1 MSPAKPKNTWS
12 LITRMRLGLL
22 LLFIPVLLLGS
33 IYYLH
38 MERTLRHEQ
47 QQNLIARNTQY
58 FHTLIEPYLA
68 TLKRQ
73 FTLIYQQVNYQ
84 DFSGPE
90 IRNGERYLQQWQA
103 YHEVMELDYV
113 YVGTEHRKMLIHPS
127 WQADEKF
134 DPRTRPWYLL
144 AASHPNQ
151 MVWTDPYYDYTLGTL
166 TMALAG

>member
-12 LITRMRLGLL
+12 LITRMRLGFL

-47 QQNLIARNTQY
+47 QQYLIARNTQY

-90 IRNGERYLQQWQA
+90 ILNGERYL
-103 YHEVMELDYV
+103 
-113 YVGTEHRKMLIHPS
+113 
-127 WQADEKF
+127 
-134 DPRTRPWYLL
+134 
-144 AASHPNQ
+144 
-151 MVWTDPYYDYTLGTL
+151 
-166 TMALAG
+166 